1 MKELSACK
9 NLGPTIRKNLS
20 LIGVDTFTELQK
32 RGPVQIYTQLRD
44 QFPDKTWSIC
54 YYLYSVE
61 GALTDTHWDDI
72 PEKRKEE
79 LKKLVGK

>member
-1 MKELSACK
+1 MKQLSACK

-20 LIGVDTFTELQK
+20 LIGVNTYAELQK
-32 RGPVQIYTQLRD
+32 RGPVLIYTQLRD
-44 QFPDKTWSIC
+44 QFPETIWPVC
-54 YYLYSVE
+54 YYLFSIE

-72 PEKRKEE
+72 PEKRKDE